1 MDKKQIRMEL
11 KLRERSF
18 LESGAAAAESRR
30 ILSALEALPEFRNA
44 SCILAYM
51 SIPGE
56 VETAEFVEKWS
67 RSRTIVLPRVKG
79 ERLELLRYDRNALQE
94 GYRGILEPSDAAEP
108 VDAGRIDFAVIP
120 GLVFAPCPQGGYYR
134 MGRGKGFY
142 DRLLPLLSCPVA
154 ALAFPFRLLESIPL
168 DEWDVPVNYLFY

>member
-79 ERLELLRYDRNALQE
+79 EA
-94 GYRGILEPSDAAEP
+94 
-108 VDAGRIDFAVIP
+108 
-120 GLVFAPCPQGGYYR
+120 
-134 MGRGKGFY
+134 
-142 DRLLPLLSCPVA
+142 
-154 ALAFPFRLLESIPL
+154 
-168 DEWDVPVNYLFY
+168 